1 MSARAPTTSRGPQSY
16 SYNKL
21 QNRQWSRIVRLW
33 PAPERQVDI
42 DCEIIELPSLKRS
55 TTQSDADPT
64 SNVPATGQATK
75 VIKGL
80 PGYDALSWYWG
91 ENKKDR
97 HIRIH
102 VADEAREFPL
112 SQHLYDALHS
122 LRDKYKSRYLWVD
135 SLCIDQDNVE
145 ERNQQVPRM
154 SEIYGD
160 ADNVCI
166 WLGVATAESTEALR
180 FVKNELKIPWKLG
193 EVWRSARHHG
203 SWVALLELMKRD
215 WFSRRWVVQE
225 VALAKKATIHCG
237 RNWVR
242 WSDFET
248 AVSIFVELEMATRRL
263 PAVPRADHTALS
275 AAEDRSTFK
284 SVPNAGASILVDIT
298 SRLLRKTVAGVHQR
312 SISLEELVAKLAAQ
326 ETSEPRDIIYAL
338 LALAKDTQPSLEG
351 IATQMDGNDGLELTP
366 AQQKSL
372 QLIARLIPN
381 PTRRR
386 YVVEYKQ
393 PIVNVYQQFIAFS
406 LSQADPTRALDVI
419 LRPFA
424 RTFKESQNYTFDK
437 DAMTQFRESGN
448 VDVEIRLPS
457 WIPNAK
463 HLPFQPLLR
472 RRQTLEDTGS
482 SDQIFIHSV
491 ERQKGESFVGAPGSR
506 QTSYCA
512 AGTRAYD
519 RNKVRFRK
527 RSDHFS
533 LFAEGF
539 ILDTISVVEGPAIM
553 GNIPGRWT
561 TRWKDRVAHDWD
573 TVWKTLVANR
583 DSEGRNPP
591 PFYASAL
598 LAAFEYNPEDT
609 SYDTE
614 SISREGGAELVAKAM
629 LRVKATIY
637 ERCLIETGRRMLG
650 LANSDVEPDD
660 VVCIL
665 YGCSVPVIMRRSAQK
680 SSDAIDKEKLQDEA
694 DHRERLVRV
703 RPLLERIFKRRRTRR
718 GADHGNESVLGQAE
732 LPAHEASDTAPAG
745 GQSPTNNAGE
755 GTTDVDTLR
764 DHRVPDEPG
773 VSIIHDLAD
782 PVQTVAGASDARE
795 LDRPADVVGDHMQ
808 PHATLDRI
816 RTQLVDRPAILRLIS
831 LPAFALLAALL
842 LGEPMV
848 AYIVTAI
855 AGTHIIYDASSQF
868 VENTSLATIMSVGSL
883 VAASVLGSIALRV
896 SPTIF
901 CLIFA
906 AIALL
911 FPEMFPPGVLD
922 LQQVLVLFIASLVVI
937 KSDLL
942 DRQLQRDASDAQH
955 DILEAPHGGT
965 DNSAEGNGTNSHSI
979 ANVHSDTTAA
989 EAHVTQPKEPD
1000 IAGNGHVR
1008 KQSRPVKPAPKP
1020 EDSNAEIKPP
1030 KYFYTLIGEAYI
1042 HGMMDGEAI
1051 EWQNETALPQH
1062 GPRVQAEIFEIR

>member
-1 MSARAPTTSRGPQSY
+1 MSTSAPSTPRGPRSY

-21 QNRQWSRIVRLW
+21 KNRQWSRIVRLW
-33 PAPERQVDI
+33 PAPESQVNI

-55 TTQSDADPT
+55 TTQSDADPA
-64 SNVPATGQATK
+64 SNVPATGQATN
-75 VIKGL
+75 VVKGL
-80 PGYDALSWYWG
+80 PGYEAVSWYWG

-102 VADEAREFPL
+102 VVDEAREFPL

-122 LRDKYKSRYLWVD
+122 LRYEFQSRYLWID

-166 WLGVATAESTEALR
+166 WLGVTTTDLTEALR
-180 FVKNELKIPWKLG
+180 FIKNELKIPWKLG
-193 EVWRSARHHG
+193 EVWRSASHHG

-225 VALAKKATIHCG
+225 VALAKKATVHCG
-237 RNWVR
+237 RHSVT

-263 PAVPRADHTALS
+263 PAVPRADHMATS

-298 SRLLRKTVAGVHQR
+298 SRLLRKTVGGVHQR

-338 LALAKDTQPSLEG
+338 LALAKDTQPSLES
-351 IATQMDGNDGLELTP
+351 IATQMDGNDGPDLTP

-437 DAMTQFRESGN
+437 DAMTQFQQSGN
-448 VDVEIRLPS
+448 FDGEIRLPS

-472 RRQTLEDTGS
+472 RRRTHEDTGS
-482 SDQIFIHSV
+482 GDQIFIHSV
-491 ERQKGESFVGAPGSR
+491 ERQRGESFVGAPGSR

-519 RNKVRFRK
+519 KNKVRFRK

-539 ILDTISVVEGPAIM
+539 ILDTISVVEGPATM
-553 GNIPGRWT
+553 GNIPGRWS

-598 LAAFEYNPEDT
+598 LAAFKYNPEDT
-609 SYDTE
+609 SFDTE
-614 SISREGGAELVAKAM
+614 SVSREGGAELVAKAL

-637 ERCLIETGRRMLG
+637 ERCLIETGRRLLG

-665 YGCSVPVIMRRSAQK
+665 YGCSVPVIMRRSAEK
-680 SSDAIDKEKLQDEA
+680 SSVAIAEEKSQDET
-694 DHRERLVRV
+694 DHRKRLLRV

-718 GADHGNESVLGQAE
+718 GTDHGNESVQGQAE
-732 LPAHEASDTAPAG
+732 LPAHEALDTTPAA
-745 GQSPTNNAGE
+745 GQSPTNNAAQS
-755 GTTDVDTLR
+755 TTDVDTLR
-764 DHRVPDEPG
+764 DHRIPDEPR
-773 VSIIHDLAD
+773 VSIINDLAD
-782 PVQTVAGASDARE
+782 PAQTVAGASNAQSQ
-795 LDRPADVVGDHMQ
+795 LDRSADVVGDHMQ
-808 PHATLDRI
+808 PHALLDKI
-816 RTQLVDRPAILRLIS
+816 RTQLVDQPAILRLIS

-848 AYIVTAI
+848 ANIVTTI
-855 AGTHIIYDASSQF
+855 AGTHIIYDASSHF
-868 VENTSLATIMSVGSL
+868 VDDTSLATTISLGSL
-883 VAASVLGSIALRV
+883 VVASVLGLNALRV
-896 SPTIF
+896 SPSIF
-901 CLIFA
+901 LVIFA

-911 FPEMFPPGVLD
+911 FPEMFPTGVLD
-922 LQQVLVLFIASLVVI
+922 LHQTLVLFIASRVVI
-937 KSDLL
+937 KNNLL
-942 DRQLQRDASDAQH
+942 DRQLQRDASDVQH
-955 DILEAPHGGT
+955 ETRESPHGKT
-965 DNSAEGNGTNSHSI
+965 DDPAEGNRANSHSI
-979 ANVHSDTTAA
+979 ANV
-989 EAHVTQPKEPD
+989 
-1000 IAGNGHVR
+1000 NGHVR
-1008 KQSRPVKPAPKP
+1008 KPSRPVKPAPKP